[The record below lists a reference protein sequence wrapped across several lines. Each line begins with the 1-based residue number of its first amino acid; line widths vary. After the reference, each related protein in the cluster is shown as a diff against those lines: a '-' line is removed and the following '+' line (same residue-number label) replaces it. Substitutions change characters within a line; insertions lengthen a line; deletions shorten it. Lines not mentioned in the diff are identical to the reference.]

1 MDEGQRIEVRISKQF
16 DSDYTISRFYT
27 FALKF
32 TNMETI
38 VIQVKGKSKAKQI
51 LDAVK
56 LLNGVTNATIATEE
70 QMENLSILRAC
81 KAARQTEKVT
91 KTDVLDALK

>member
-1 MDEGQRIEVRISKQF
+1 
-16 DSDYTISRFYT
+16 
-27 FALKF
+27 
-32 TNMETI
+32 METI

-70 QMENLSILRAC
+70 EMENLSILKAC
-81 KAARQTEKVT
+81 KAARRRTKAT
-91 KTDVLDALK
+91 KTDLLSAL